1 MIPMIDTA
9 RLLAQRGILVTIIT
23 TPMNA
28 ALFKAVLDR
37 AVQGGLRSSYPS
49 QFCNEKLVVQ
59 VLEIGVR
66 IVAECSIP
74 PKLADE
80 NGVLVKK
87 EDVEKAIN
95 ELMEEEEPE
104 SLRRC

>member
-1 MIPMIDTA
+1 MLEAISYDIPVVSWPCFA
-9 RLLAQRGILVTIIT
+9 G
-23 TPMNA
+23 
-28 ALFKAVLDR
+28 
-37 AVQGGLRSSYPS
+37 